1 MKRIVIAGVAGG
13 LVLFIW
19 SLVSWVYIPWHQLEK
34 MPGEAQVA
42 QAMRDAEIPSG
53 AYHLPGMV
61 DDPALTDDEKTANEE
76 VFTAAHK
83 EGPVATIMYKSGG
96 SSPMGIMTM
105 IMAFILD
112 IVAAGVAAAILTMAA
127 PALGGFVG
135 RVLFVLM
142 LGAYVAVGNNLMDW
156 NWMHYPLK
164 FSLQMAGDTLVASL
178 LLGVTLAIIV
188 NPEAGGADEDGADF
202 EVPAG

>member
-13 LVLFIW
+13 IVLFIW
-19 SLVSWVYIPWHQLEK
+19 GFVSWMFIPWHQLEK

-61 DDPALTDDEKTANEE
+61 DDPALTDEENDANTEA
-76 VFTAAHK
+76 FNAAH
-83 EGPVATIMYKSGG
+83 EQGPIATIMYKSGG
-96 SSPMGIMTM
+96 SSPLGIMSM
-105 IMAFILD
+105 IVGVVLD
-112 IVAAGVAAAILTMAA
+112 IITAGVAAAILTMAA

-142 LGAYVAVGNNLMDW
+142 LGVYVAVGNNLMDW